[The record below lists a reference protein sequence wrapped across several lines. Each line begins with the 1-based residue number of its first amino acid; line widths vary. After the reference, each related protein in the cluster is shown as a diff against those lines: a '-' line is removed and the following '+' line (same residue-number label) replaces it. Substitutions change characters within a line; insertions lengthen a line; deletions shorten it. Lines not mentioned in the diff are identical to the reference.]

1 MSELYPEKE
10 TETETEN
17 ESKSEILFE
26 KKSDSIKQQKDLDS
40 IKQQKD
46 LDSIYKFNEKTKVI
60 YDLFFTLYEKK
71 EYNTLKQIITQKFY
85 DELDHEL
92 LAAYIIKNEQTD
104 IEISY
109 KIFNEICLNVSDSFN
124 IQSIFSNKNKL
135 LKTNLNLIP
144 LLHYSIKCIL
154 YTGQVLENS
163 KIFKCLLY
171 SLRNISVGHT
181 EQILNIELF
190 DVDTKPLYTFII
202 NNCQTYSL
210 YQTFINKLVGEMYLD
225 KQICENEQKFEHSSN
240 FENDINEQ
248 KFEQSSNFENAV
260 LLQRID
266 DLEKELFNNCRDLTE
281 AAKDNDNL
289 LKDYR
294 TVENENKT
302 IKKVKTDLEVE
313 NIQLKNQIEE
323 LLSNEIKNTELKVKI
338 NLLEK
343 KLELIQAEKEHHNE
357 MNTQLKENNFEE
369 LLQIQQENEELKEE
383 NNKLKS
389 QLEVVNRT
397 IRHMNNVL
405 NKKDYENED
414 KQREIETKQ
423 CLISEKDI
431 IIKEK
436 NEKIK
441 EKEDE
446 IKKIKLKYNK
456 LTKINTNYINRIAKL
471 ESMIRKKKI
480 NHKLKSDEDT
490 LYRNFMVYLRK
501 SKYELEFI
509 KWLESDDNQNKF
521 IKIISEYFD
530 DLYCFEYQKSK
541 PNSSDINLV
550 NNVFIDFDDLNVI
563 SSGTITNNKL
573 ENDKSENDKSENDD
587 VVNDFIS
594 EMNKSKFDDIESNQ
608 CYDDEIQDT
617 NVNETDSDN
626 DYCDETQSD
635 DKKEKSNSIHDM
647 LKVMGF

>member
-1 MSELYPEKE
+1 MSEFYFDDDQIEELNKFVNNQINE
-10 TETETEN
+10 T
-17 ESKSEILFE
+17 KSEINPLI
-26 KKSDSIKQQKDLDS
+26 KSEQQEYSDLNS
-40 IKQQKD
+40 FNQRSD
-46 LDSIYKFNEKTKVI
+46 LKSYYQFDEKTRII
-60 YDLFFTLYEKK
+60 YELLFTLYENKSYDILKK
-71 EYNTLKQIITQKFY
+71 VITQQFY
-85 DELDHEL
+85 NNLNHEL
-92 LAAYIIKNEQTD
+92 IAAYIIKNENKNID
-104 IEISY
+104 ISY
-109 KIFNEICLNVSDSFN
+109 QIICDICISSSQPNTYYLFKNT
-124 IQSIFSNKNKL
+124 NKL
-135 LKTNLNLIP
+135 LKTTLNLIP
-144 LLHYSIKCIL
+144 LLHYSIKTNL
-154 YTGQVLENS
+154 YYHRNLEDS
-163 KIFKCLLY
+163 KIFKQLLF
-171 SLRNISVGHT
+171 SLKNISIGYTHQV
-181 EQILNIELF
+181 LDIELF
-190 DVDTKPLYTFII
+190 DVDIKPLYQYIM

-210 YQTFINKLVGEMYLD
+210 YQTFVNKLVSEMYLD
-225 KQICENEQKFEHSSN
+225 KQIQQK
-240 FENDINEQ
+240 
-248 KFEQSSNFENAV
+248 
-260 LLQRID
+260 
-266 DLEKELFNNCRDLTE
+266 EKNKN
-281 AAKDNDNL
+281 
-289 LKDYR
+289 
-294 TVENENKT
+294 ENENEYSLICSMGEKTIELESKINDLETLLKENETIKKIKTDLEVENIQLKNQLEENET

-501 SKYELEFI
+501 SNYELEFI
-509 KWLESDDNQNKF
+509 KWLESDDNKTKF
-521 IKIISEYFD
+521 MKIISEYFD
-530 DLYCFEYQKSK
+530 DLYRFEYQIMLSEDST
-541 PNSSDINLV
+541 NTEIDSV
-550 NNVFIDFDDLNVI
+550 NNVFTINFDELNVG
-563 SSGTITNNKL
+563 SSNLIDNVIEKKSTDNNKSDN
-573 ENDKSENDKSENDD
+573 NDI
-587 VVNDFIS
+587 VNDFI
-594 EMNKSKFDDIESNQ
+594 
-608 CYDDEIQDT
+608 DEIQDT
-617 NVNETDSDN
+617 CSDE
-626 DYCDETQSD
+626 ETQNTD
-635 DKKEKSNSIHDM
+635 DKILASIN
-647 LKVMGF
+647 GNYYN